1 MIQRLTGRELA
12 TVREAMKHLQLSLSV
27 KNKVLNA
34 IMDYAQISI
43 EQEKKLCAIEAE
55 YQENH
60 LAANSADLQ
69 GVHTKRT

>member
-55 YQENH
+55 YQEKH
-60 LAANSADLQ
+60 HAVNSADLPD
-69 GVHTKRT
+69 VHTKRT